1 MIMII
6 IVIKKITNIIIKEII
21 IIWIETDMM
30 IRIKDII
37 ISRIDQDP
45 EMILVE
51 VRTTSGLTKEKKL
64 KKDTQ
69 VIPKVRVDQVLLQVP
84 VQVHPVPHQATNH
97 KVNLLK

>member
-51 VRTTSGLTKEKKL
+51 VRTT
-64 KKDTQ
+64 
-69 VIPKVRVDQVLLQVP
+69 
-84 VQVHPVPHQATNH
+84 
-97 KVNLLK
+97 